1 MTSRA
6 ALACVVLS
14 LLLGAC
20 AALPGGGKAPAEVPG
35 TATRP
40 QLTAA
45 QAQAY
50 SRAKVLGAAGPAG
63 ALVHDGWDP
72 LAEPVITGRVA
83 PPMQYQVQP
92 GAANGRTVFATVQAA
107 VNQAHIDITSGA
119 QTAPRVYI
127 GVAPGSYHELVYV
140 PASTTPITIWGLGA
154 DPTAVR
160 IHFDIDA
167 AMPVA
172 EYKAQVAPVYEAPGL
187 HADIA
192 RFYQDCTQTN
202 VTARSCMVVMWVKN
216 SGFQLRNVTVANS
229 YFQSRASQGSAHQ
242 AVAFKSEGADRIHLE
257 QVHLLGYQDT
267 LYLKTPR
274 PDSTVRAFVHRSL
287 VAGDVDFIYGPATA
301 YFLSSEIR
309 WVGQRRGLNGG
320 YIGAPSTNLRVPYGF
335 VFEDCDFTSDG
346 AGPAVTARVHLAR
359 QWFTGAPC
367 SPYGDHAAQ
376 CTIDRSN
383 NHPGSG
389 ALRQLTLETVGKMV
403 VLRSRLGAHLL
414 PQAPWAPWQTDRAH
428 KAYRPAQYHS
438 EDFWSNL
445 VAAGRDP
452 AALGYQRQ
460 TPAQPF
466 LGEYRN
472 SGPGHGAGDL

>member
-1 MTSRA
+1 M
-6 ALACVVLS
+6 S

-20 AALPGGGKAPAEVPG
+20 GALPGGNKVPAELAS

-50 SRAKVLGAAGPAG
+50 SRAKVLGAAGVAG

-72 LAEPVITGRVA
+72 LAEPVITGSIA
-83 PPMQYQVQP
+83 PPMQYRVEP

-107 VNQAHIDITSGA
+107 VNQAHVDVTSGA
-119 QTAPRVYI
+119 QTAARVYI

-172 EYKAQVAPVYEAPGL
+172 EYKAQVGSVYEASGL
-187 HADIA
+187 HPDIA
-192 RFYQDCTQTN
+192 RFYQDCTQDT

-216 SGFQLRNVTVANS
+216 QGFQLRNLTVANS
-229 YFQSRASQGSAHQ
+229 YFQSRASPGSAHQ

-274 PDSTVRAFVHRSL
+274 PDSTVRTFVHRSL

-309 WVGQRRGLNGG
+309 WVGARRGLRGG
-320 YIGAPSTNLRVPYGF
+320 YIGAPSTNLRIPYGF
-335 VFEDCDFTSDG
+335 VFEDCDFTTDDVGSAV
-346 AGPAVTARVHLAR
+346 AGKVHFAR
-359 QWFTGAPC
+359 QWFTGATC

-376 CTIDRSN
+376 CAIDRSN
-383 NHPGSG
+383 NRPSSN

-403 VLRSRLGAHLL
+403 VLRSRLGGHLL
-414 PQAPWAPWQTDRAH
+414 PGAPWASWQTDRAH
-428 KAYRPAQYHS
+428 KAYRPAQYTS
-438 EDFWSNL
+438 DDFWSNL
-445 VAAGRDP
+445 EAAGKDP
-452 AALGYQRQ
+452 AALGYPRQ
-460 TPAQPF
+460 TPAHPF
-466 LGEYRN
+466 LGEHHN
-472 SGPGHGAGDL
+472 SGPGTGVGKGVGDL